1 MNTETKTNAGV
12 IARAWLWIKDFP
24 KRHKVITTLAVLYVI
39 FKLVMTPIVNPFAS
53 DVYTIRGRF
62 PFDQGFELMFIQNGY
77 GNAKWYRRQCGGIQT
92 DDAICR
98 AGHRL
103 LKPTRL
109 DGQNYEIKIY
119 RDRYFAA
126 FADWKEETWHVEYKA
141 NMGLDPFRV
150 MAHSYVNDENSACN
164 GSTESM
170 ERHNNHLF
178 CMGQIDHKNYKHLVI
193 NEGLPLKP
201 NERLLNFW
209 LYTELDAMLPKEKR
223 P

>member
-1 MNTETKTNAGV
+1 MSTEVKTDISV
-12 IARAWLWIKDFP
+12 TARAWLWIKCFP
-24 KRHKVITTLAVLYVI
+24 KRHKVIATLAVLYVI

-53 DVYTIRGRF
+53 DTYTIRGRF

-77 GNAKWYRRQCGGIQT
+77 GNAQWYRRWCGGIQT

-109 DGQNYEIKIY
+109 DGQNYEIRIY
-119 RDRYFAA
+119 RDRYFSA

-164 GSTESM
+164 GSEESAI
-170 ERHNNHLF
+170 RHKGQLF
-178 CMGQIDHKNYKHLVI
+178 CTGHLNDKDYRHLVI

-201 NERLLNFW
+201 NERLMNFW
-209 LYTELDAMLPKEKR
+209 LYPDLDAMLRKEKAQ
-223 P
+223 